1 MEQCTF
7 ECLARLI
14 VTAQCAQT
22 AALQYQ
28 CVNVLRMAFKP
39 DQYGSQSIRMLCQ
52 RALRLGQVEPGV
64 PMVGHLLAGALQK
77 WQRLGVFTTLAQKR
91 TQQLLGIWMFGLVL
105 QQFLIQRLRLIQLTG
120 PVQGQGLFKRTWY
133 GHCGA
138 GQACRIH
145 GVN

>member
-1 MEQCTF
+1 
-7 ECLARLI
+7 
-14 VTAQCAQT
+14 
-22 AALQYQ
+22 
-28 CVNVLRMAFKP
+28 
-39 DQYGSQSIRMLCQ
+39 
-52 RALRLGQVEPGV
+52 
-64 PMVGHLLAGALQK
+64 MVGHLLAGALQK

-120 PVQGQGLFKRTWY
+120 RVTGQGLFKRTWY